1 MVSIKIKKLNVHVV
15 LLLHLLVFVNNFKHT
30 FYGILDLLKSSH

>member
-1 MVSIKIKKLNVHVV
+1 MFIKLEFGVVSM
-15 LLLHLLVFVNNFKHT
+15 LHLLVFVNNFKHT